1 MSGLVLFRLLL
12 LVAGMLLFG
21 VGIRQGSDML
31 RWIGIGCIG
40 GALVVR
46 MAGRIAGRRKDTAD

>member
-12 LVAGMLLFG
+12 LVAGMLIYG
-21 VGIRQGSDML
+21 VGIRQGSDLL

-46 MAGRIAGRRKDTAD
+46 IVGRVTGKQ